1 MAPLPKKTSEKT
13 FANDFT
19 LPVYGLGTYT
29 MGGRAE
35 RDFDNDDAADVAHIR
50 AAIAA
55 GVRHIDTA
63 ESYAAGHTEEI
74 LGEAL
79 RVLPAGVARTD
90 LCIASKVKFDVSY
103 DGVIDA
109 CKKSLARLGLSFL
122 DLYYIHRYQPHAEL
136 RETIRALD
144 ALVEAGLI
152 KRIGVSNFSKARLI
166 EAQSYAR
173 NPIVCNQV
181 HYNLQCRE
189 PEADGLLAY
198 CQEKGIA
205 LVAYRPLEHG
215 LFTGE
220 AVPALLREVA
230 EREKKTIAQV
240 AISWLTSQPGVVTL
254 AKTSTPAQLEE
265 NMAAAAWQMN
275 AETIEYL
282 RREFP
287 NQQTVSPF
295 IPLG

>member
-1 MAPLPKKTSEKT
+1 MQVIPQKE
-13 FANDFT
+13 FAGGFS

-35 RDFDNDDAADVAHIR
+35 RDFDNDDAADVQTIR
-50 AAIAA
+50 EAIAA

-79 RVLPAGVARTD
+79 QVLPSGVVRSD
-90 LCIASKVKFDVSY
+90 LCIASKVKFDLSY
-103 DGVIDA
+103 DGVIAA
-109 CKKSLARLGLSFL
+109 CKNSLTRLGLSYL
-122 DLYYIHRYQPHAEL
+122 DIYYVHRYQPQADL
-136 RETIRALD
+136 RETMRALD
-144 ALVEAGLI
+144 SLVDTGLI
-152 KRIGVSNFSKARLI
+152 KHIGVSNFSKARLI
-166 EAQSYAR
+166 EAQGYAR
-173 NPIVCNQV
+173 HPIVCNQV

-198 CQEKGIA
+198 CQEKRIA

-215 LFTGE
+215 LFAGDT
-220 AVPALLREVA
+220 VPALLREVA
-230 EREKKTIAQV
+230 ASQHKTIPQI

-254 AKTSTPAQLEE
+254 AKTSSATQLQE
-265 NMAAAAWQMN
+265 NIAAATWQID
-275 AETIEYL
+275 AATIEYI
-282 RREFP
+282 RTNFP
-287 NQQTVSPF
+287 NQQQVSPF